1 MVTGD
6 VAVSTVQAATLAYP
20 IEASGAPTLF
30 YVVGIL
36 MWLLLL

>member
-6 VAVSTVQAATLAYP
+6 VAAATVQAATLAYP
-20 IEASGAPTLF
+20 IKASGPPTLF

-36 MWLLLL
+36 MRLVVL